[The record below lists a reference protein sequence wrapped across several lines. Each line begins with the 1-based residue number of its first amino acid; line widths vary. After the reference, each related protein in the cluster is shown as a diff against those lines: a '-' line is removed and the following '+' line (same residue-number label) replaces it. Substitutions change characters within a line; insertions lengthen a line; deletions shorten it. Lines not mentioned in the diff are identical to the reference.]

1 MFFYSTRRL
10 ILPHLSLNYGRNKR
24 DELDQ
29 LHESILLY
37 VVFCAEIYDPING
50 KGDLFYPIHYLHS
63 LIEDTIF
70 RDDNASAVDR
80 AITTKYL
87 KMFIPIH
94 YFKNIWGK
102 ISRL

>member
-1 MFFYSTRRL
+1 MSFF
-10 ILPHLSLNYGRNKR
+10 G
-24 DELDQ
+24 
-29 LHESILLY
+29 
-37 VVFCAEIYDPING
+37 AEIRVPTNG

-63 LIEDTIF
+63 LIEDKIF